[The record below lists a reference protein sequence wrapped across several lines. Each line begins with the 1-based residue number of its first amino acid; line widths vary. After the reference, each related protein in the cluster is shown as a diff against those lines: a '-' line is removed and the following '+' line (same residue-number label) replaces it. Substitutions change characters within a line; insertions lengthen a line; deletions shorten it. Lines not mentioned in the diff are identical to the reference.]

1 MVLDYQM
8 QQYRTFKA
16 LSLAYCLLWNT
27 RYGRCAEH
35 LRVRLP
41 ALSVP

>member
-1 MVLDYQM
+1 VVLDYQM

-16 LSLAYCLLWNT
+16 LSFAYCLLWNT

-35 LRVRLP
+35 L
-41 ALSVP
+41 